1 MKSVGECLANMSSL
15 LQKIHKKRAFLLFWL
30 LLYLAVLAWNGW
42 CCLAWNGW
50 CCLATVL
57 RMKPHTEEGVAERNA
72 ERYV

>member
-42 CCLAWNGW
+42 CCLA
-50 CCLATVL
+50 TVL